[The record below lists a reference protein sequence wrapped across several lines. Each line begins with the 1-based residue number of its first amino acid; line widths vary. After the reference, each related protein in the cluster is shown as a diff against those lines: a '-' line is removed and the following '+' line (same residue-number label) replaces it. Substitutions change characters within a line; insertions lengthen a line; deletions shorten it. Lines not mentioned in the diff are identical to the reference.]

1 MTKAHIKI
9 CVRCTTMLLFFLF
22 STTISST
29 LKAQTDITIG
39 TGTTGNT
46 TTSYPCPIQ
55 DYYEGSRA
63 QYLYT
68 AAELA
73 AAGMFPGNITA
84 IKFNVVSLGT
94 AGVSEQYT
102 IKIAGSSVTSLGT
115 STWETVNTTVY
126 GPVNYQPVSGINTFT
141 FSTPFVWNGT
151 DNIIIEICNGDPN
164 NTTTTTYTSNP
175 VIPWTTNLAFNG
187 SHTYRVDSQG
197 NLCGTSTTTNTGTQ
211 TTRPNI
217 IFSWIPGTSCS
228 GTPNGGA
235 ATSTQ
240 TNIICPGSSFTL
252 SLTGATVASG
262 ITYQWQSS
270 TNNITWTNISGATTA
285 SYTTTQ
291 NSALLYYRCVVTC
304 NGSLSSNSS
313 SVQVTAAST
322 SYTTLP
328 FTETFENTWI
338 NGCDVRDIPS
348 IYWRSSPATGNN
360 SWRREDDGA
369 AWTSTTGA
377 YTPSGSN
384 SAHSARFHSY
394 SASSGTKG
402 SLSLFVDCSSGS
414 SFKKINFDY
423 INTSGSD
430 TLSVLLSTNGGTTFT
445 RLDSAGVAGS
455 WRNKLI
461 EFVSNSATTVIR
473 FEATS
478 DFGTTDI
485 GLDNVSIDFNPV
497 YVFNQTFTNGQS
509 IATCSGTFADSN
521 PGSGTTP
528 YANNENYTVTFVP
541 NSVNRAMR
549 IAFSEMGI
557 GVGDSLEVFDGNST
571 AAPRLMVFN
580 TANNFPA
587 TLTASLSNVSK
598 ALTVRFRSDA
608 STTGNGWKATLSCVM
623 PCQPFTGT
631 VLVNGNAAD
640 ATGAVAVCANTP
652 VTFTANMSYPNSQ
665 PAPGYTQNNS
675 INNFSWQFGGFAN
688 DTAAVG
694 LSSLIRTITRPFGY
708 YLTLTVTDT
717 NNCSIAIPLKI
728 KTSVKPTITA
738 TSTNVCIPDQGVIT
752 ATFQKNIGAF
762 IKPPLVRNVNV
773 PFPDNGGGTSVCNFP
788 WFDTIKINTFQPG
801 LTLTNIND
809 FIGVSVNME
818 HSYMGD
824 ISLQLIA
831 PNGTIIDLKPFI
843 STIGQSG
850 GETDW
855 GEPIP
860 GDPYATPVPGK
871 GYTYRFTPV
880 ATQSMIAFTGP
891 NAGTSP
897 THTYVGTNGT
907 TYTNAKYLPAGDY
920 APRTESPAT
929 PFTNMLGTPLN
940 GNWVLRYCDNNVV
953 DNGYMFWWN
962 LEFAPTLP
970 TTTGGVAEQYSVGTL
985 NTNWLP
991 APTLLSSV
999 TAGNTTTGTI
1009 QPATAGTYNYTFRYI
1024 DSFNCVYD
1032 TTVQVIAKPK
1042 PANAVF
1048 GPDTLICRN
1057 NATTVAVTNIQT
1069 GVNYSWYN
1077 NAAATGT
1084 ALATGTSYTTGALP
1098 NTQTFYLLAKNDI
1111 NCPRID
1117 SVRVRVFDVLAKP
1130 TVTLTNATTNTLTFS
1145 WAAIPG
1151 ATGYLVSINNGTSYV
1166 VPSSGS
1172 NGTSHTITGLHPAET
1187 KDILVKAIGV
1197 IDCQKSADGAASG
1210 ITLIDELYVPNSF
1223 SPNGDG
1229 KNDIWKAYGY
1239 LIKEIQMK
1247 VFNQW
1252 GQLIFESTDPAKGW
1266 DGTFKG
1272 QQQPAGVYI
1281 YTIRVLSYDG
1291 SIINKKGSINLVK

>member
-1 MTKAHIKI
+1 MRKAQLRSR
-9 CVRCTTMLLFFLF
+9 VLNTLVLFLLFC
-22 STTISST
+22 STGVSFVH
-29 LKAQTDITIG
+29 AQTDIALGSG
-39 TGTTGNT
+39 TVGNT
-46 TTSYPCPIQ
+46 TTGYPCPIQ
-55 DYYEGSRA
+55 DYFEGSKA
-63 QYLYT
+63 QYLFN
-68 AAELA
+68 AAELT
-73 AAGMFPGNITA
+73 AAGMFPGTITG
-84 IKFNVVSLGT
+84 IKFNIISLGT
-94 AGVSEQYT
+94 TGIAEQYT
-102 IKIAGSSVTSLGT
+102 IRIGGT
-115 STWETVNTTVY
+115 SVASLSSTTWETVTNTVF
-126 GPVNYQPVSGINTFT
+126 GPFNYQPTTGTNAFT
-141 FSTPFVWNGT
+141 FSTPYTWNGT

-164 NTTTTTYTSNP
+164 NASSTTYTNNP
-175 VIPWTTNLAFNG
+175 VIPWTTNLSFNG
-187 SHTYRVDSQG
+187 SHTYRADGLG

-228 GTPNGGA
+228 GNPVAGNA
-235 ATSTQ
+235 VSTL
-240 TNIICPGSSFTL
+240 TNIVCPGSSFTL

-270 TNNITWTNISGATTA
+270 TNTSTWTNILGATTA

-291 NSALLYYRCVVTC
+291 SSALLYYRCVVTC

-313 SVQVTAAST
+313 TVQVTAAST

-328 FTETFENTWI
+328 FTETFETTWL
-338 NGCDVRDIPS
+338 NGCDIRDIPS
-348 IYWRSSPATGNN
+348 IYWRSSPSTGNN

-394 SASSGTKG
+394 SASNGTKG
-402 SLSLFVDCSSGS
+402 SLSLFLDCTTGAA
-414 SFKKINFDY
+414 FKKINFDY
-423 INTSGSD
+423 INTSGTD
-430 TLSVLLSTNGGTTFT
+430 TLSVLLSTNGGATFT
-445 RLDSAGVAGS
+445 RLDSVGLAGS

-461 EFVSNSATTVIR
+461 EFISSSATTVIR

-478 DFGTTDI
+478 DFGTTDLGI
-485 GLDNVSIDFNPV
+485 DNIKVDFNPV

-509 IATCSGTFADSN
+509 ISTCSGNFYDSN
-521 PGSGTTP
+521 PASGVSP
-528 YANNENYTVTFVP
+528 YSNNENYTVTFLP
-541 NSVNRAMR
+541 GSANRAVR

-557 GVGDSLEVFDGNST
+557 GVGDSLEVFDGLNVT
-571 AAPRLMVFN
+571 ATRLAVFN
-580 TANNFPA
+580 QTNNFPA
-587 TLTASLSNVSK
+587 TITATLANTNN
-598 ALTVRFRSDA
+598 ALTIRFRSDA
-608 STTGNGWKATLSCVM
+608 SITGNGWKAAISCVM
-623 PCQPFTGT
+623 PCQPFTGN
-631 VLVNGNAAD
+631 VAVNGVVAD

-652 VTFTANMSYPNSQ
+652 LTFTANMSYPNSQ
-665 PAPGYTQNNS
+665 PAPGYTQINS
-675 INNFSWQFGGFAN
+675 INKFNWQFGGFAN
-688 DTAAVG
+688 DTAAIG
-694 LSSLIRTITRPFGY
+694 LSSLVRTITRPYGY
-708 YLTLTVTDT
+708 YLTLLVTDT
-717 NNCSIAIPLKI
+717 NNCSTTIPLKI

-738 TSTNVCIPDQGVIT
+738 VGTNVCIPDQGVIT
-752 ATFQKNIGAF
+752 ATFQKNIGAY
-762 IKPPLVRNVNV
+762 IKPPLVRNLNIA
-773 PFPDNGGGTSVCNFP
+773 FPDNGGGTSVCNFP

-801 LTLTNIND
+801 LTLTNVND

-824 ISLQLIA
+824 IALQLIA

-860 GDPYATPVPGK
+860 GDPYASPTPGR

-880 ATQSMIAFTGP
+880 ATQSMISLTGP

-897 THTYVGTNGT
+897 THSYVGTNGT
-907 TYTNAKYLPAGDY
+907 NYNNAKYLPAGDY
-920 APRTESPAT
+920 APRTEAPAT

-940 GNWVLRYCDNNVV
+940 GNWTLRYCDNNVV
-953 DNGYMFWWN
+953 DNGFMFWWN

-970 TTTGGVAEQYSVGTL
+970 TTTGGGTEQYSVGTL

-991 APTLLSSV
+991 TTTLLSSL
-999 TAGNTTTGTI
+999 TTGNVTTGRI
-1009 QPATAGTYNYTFRYI
+1009 QPATTSTYNYTFRYI

-1032 TTVQVIAKPK
+1032 TTVQVIAKTK
-1042 PANAVF
+1042 PLNATF

-1057 NATTVAVTNIQT
+1057 SATTVAVTNVQPGIT
-1069 GVNYSWYN
+1069 YSWFSN
-1077 NAAATGT
+1077 STASGT
-1084 ALATGTSYTTGALP
+1084 ALATGTTYTTPALP

-1130 TVTLTNATTNTLTFS
+1130 IVTLTNATTNTLTFS
-1145 WAAIPG
+1145 WPSITG
-1151 ATGYLVSINNGTSYV
+1151 ATGYLVSINNGTTFV

-1172 NGTSHTITGLHPAET
+1172 NGTTHTISGLHPAET

-1197 IDCQKSADGAASG
+1197 IDCQKSADAAASG
-1210 ITLIDELYVPNSF
+1210 TTLIDELYIPNSF

-1252 GQLIFESTDPAKGW
+1252 GQLIFESNDSAKGW

-1272 QQQPAGVYI
+1272 QSQPAGVYI
-1281 YTIRVLSYDG
+1281 YTVRVLSYDG
-1291 SIINKKGSINLVK
+1291 SIINRKGSINLVK